1 MKQFLFTINGTR
13 YQVDVQ
19 KEEGN
24 SIQLEVNGSPY
35 EVVLDQPTAKAKTPV
50 LARQPIPMPA
60 NQIKLSDTQI
70 KSPLPGTILEM
81 LVKPGDVVQRDQKVC
96 VMEAMKME
104 NSILSEMAGKV
115 KAIRVQA
122 GAQVLQGDVLI
133 ELEA

>member
-24 SIQLEVNGSPY
+24 SVQLEVNGTPY
-35 EVVLDQPTAKAKTPV
+35 EVLLDQPTAKAKTPV
-50 LARQPIPMPA
+50 LARKPIPMPA
-60 NQIKLSDTQI
+60 NQIKLSDSQI
-70 KSPLPGTILEM
+70 KSPLPGTILEI
-81 LVKPGDVVQRDQKVC
+81 LVKPGDVVQREQKVC

-104 NSILSEMAGKV
+104 NSILSEQAGKV
-115 KAIRVQA
+115 KAVRVQT

>member
-24 SIQLEVNGSPY
+24 SVLLEVNGTPY
-35 EVVLDQPTAKAKTPV
+35 EVLLDQPTVKAKTPV

-60 NQIKLSDTQI
+60 NQIKFTDTQI
-70 KSPLPGTILEM
+70 KSPLPGTILEI
-81 LVKPGDVVQRDQKVC
+81 LVQPGDVVQRDQKVC

-115 KAIRVQA
+115 KAVRVQS

>member
-24 SIQLEVNGSPY
+24 SMLLEVNGTPY
-35 EVVLDQPTAKAKTPV
+35 EVLLDQPTAKAKTPV
-50 LARQPIPMPA
+50 LARQPIPMPT
-60 NQIKLSDTQI
+60 NQIRMTDTQI
-70 KSPLPGTILEM
+70 KSPLPGTILEI
-81 LVKPGDVVQRDQKVC
+81 LVKPGDVVQREQKVC

-115 KAIRVQA
+115 KAVRVQA
-122 GAQVLQGDVLI
+122 GTQVLQGDVLI

>member
-24 SIQLEVNGSPY
+24 SVLLEVNGTPY
-35 EVVLDQPTAKAKTPV
+35 EVLLDQPTAKAKTPV
-50 LARQPIPMPA
+50 LARQSIPMPA
-60 NQIKLSDTQI
+60 NQIRMTDTQI
-70 KSPLPGTILEM
+70 KSPLPGTILEI
-81 LVKPGDVVQRDQKVC
+81 LVKPGDVVQREQKVC

-115 KAIRVQA
+115 KAVRVQA

>member
-24 SIQLEVNGSPY
+24 AIQIEVNGTPY
-35 EVVLDQPTAKAKTPV
+35 EVLLDQPTTKAKTPV
-50 LARQPIPMPA
+50 LARKPIPMPA
-60 NQIKLSDTQI
+60 NQIKLSDSQI
-70 KSPLPGTILEM
+70 KSPLPGTILEI
-81 LVKPGDVVQRDQKVC
+81 LVKPGDVIQREQKVC

-104 NSILSEMAGKV
+104 NSILSEQAGKV
-115 KAIRVQA
+115 KAVRVQA

>member
-24 SIQLEVNGSPY
+24 TVQLEVNGTPY
-35 EVVLDQPTAKAKTPV
+35 EVLLDQPTAKAKTPV

-60 NQIKLSDTQI
+60 NQIKLSDSQI
-70 KSPLPGTILEM
+70 KSPLPGTILEI
-81 LVKPGDVVQRDQKVC
+81 LVKPGDVIQREQKVC

-104 NSILSEMAGKV
+104 NSILSEMAGTV
-115 KAIRVQA
+115 KSVRVQA

>member
-24 SIQLEVNGSPY
+24 SVLLEVNGTPY
-35 EVVLDQPTAKAKTPV
+35 EVLLDQPTVKAKTPV

-60 NQIKLSDTQI
+60 NQIKLSDSQI
-70 KSPLPGTILEM
+70 KSPLPGTILEI
-81 LVKPGDVVQRDQKVC
+81 LVKPGDVVQREQKVC

-104 NSILSEMAGKV
+104 NSILSEQAGKV
-115 KAIRVQA
+115 KAVRVQA

>member
-24 SIQLEVNGSPY
+24 TVQLEVNGTPY
-35 EVVLDQPTAKAKTPV
+35 EVLLDQPTIKAKTPV

-60 NQIKLSDTQI
+60 NHIRMTDTQI
-70 KSPLPGTILEM
+70 KSPLPGTIIEI
-81 LVKPGDVVQRDQKVC
+81 LVKPGDVVERDQKVC
-96 VMEAMKME
+96 LLEAMKME

-115 KAIRVQA
+115 KSVRVQA

-133 ELEA
+133 ELED

>member
-24 SIQLEVNGSPY
+24 SVQLEVNGTPY
-35 EVVLDQPTAKAKTPV
+35 EVLLDQPTVKSKTPV

-60 NQIKLSDTQI
+60 NQIKLSDSQI
-70 KSPLPGTILEM
+70 KSPLPGTILEI
-81 LVKPGDVVQRDQKVC
+81 LVKPGDVVEREQKVC

-104 NSILSEMAGKV
+104 NIILSEMAGKV
-115 KAIRVQA
+115 KAVRVQA

>member
-24 SIQLEVNGSPY
+24 TVQLEVNGTPY
-35 EVVLDQPTAKAKTPV
+35 EVLLDQPTAKAKTPV

-60 NQIKLSDTQI
+60 NQIRMTDTQI
-70 KSPLPGTILEM
+70 KSPLPGTILEI
-81 LVKPGDVVQRDQKVC
+81 LVKPGDVVQREQKVC
-96 VMEAMKME
+96 LMEAMKME
-104 NSILSEMAGKV
+104 NSILSEMAGTV
-115 KAIRVQA
+115 KSVRVQA
-122 GAQVLQGDVLI
+122 GAQVLQGDVII

>member
-24 SIQLEVNGSPY
+24 SVQLEVNGTPY
-35 EVVLDQPTAKAKTPV
+35 EVLLDQPTAKAKTPV

-60 NQIKLSDTQI
+60 NQIKLSDSQI
-70 KSPLPGTILEM
+70 KSPLPGTILEI
-81 LVKPGDVVQRDQKVC
+81 LVKPGDVVQREQKVC

-104 NSILSEMAGKV
+104 NSILSEQAGKV
-115 KAIRVQA
+115 KTVRVQA
-122 GAQVLQGDVLI
+122 GAQVMQGDVLI

>member
-24 SIQLEVNGSPY
+24 AVQLEVNGTPY
-35 EVVLDQPTAKAKTPV
+35 EVLLDQPTAKAKTPV
-50 LARQPIPMPA
+50 LARKPIPMPA
-60 NQIKLSDTQI
+60 NQIKLSDSQI
-70 KSPLPGTILEM
+70 KSPLPGTILEI
-81 LVKPGDVVQRDQKVC
+81 LVKPGDVIQREQKVC

-104 NSILSEMAGKV
+104 NSILSEQAGKV
-115 KAIRVQA
+115 KAVRVQA

>member
-81 LVKPGDVVQRDQKVC
+81 LVKLGDVVQRDQKVC